1 MKREEI
7 LKTALRL
14 VTKDRQDDYG
24 SAESNMS
31 LAGELIDAYINAL
44 DRPLMASDVAM
55 INILQKVARTV
66 FGYKDDN
73 AIDIAGYACLFGEL
87 RGDEIAFEKEITQK
101 LMGGL
106 DSKVSEIMS
115 EMEPKSNVVNLK
127 PSDAN

>member
-1 MKREEI
+1 MEREEI

-73 AIDIAGYACLFGEL
+73 AIDIAGYAQLVADRLQGVE
-87 RGDEIAFEKEITQK
+87 R
-101 LMGGL
+101 
-106 DSKVSEIMS
+106 
-115 EMEPKSNVVNLK
+115 
-127 PSDAN
+127 